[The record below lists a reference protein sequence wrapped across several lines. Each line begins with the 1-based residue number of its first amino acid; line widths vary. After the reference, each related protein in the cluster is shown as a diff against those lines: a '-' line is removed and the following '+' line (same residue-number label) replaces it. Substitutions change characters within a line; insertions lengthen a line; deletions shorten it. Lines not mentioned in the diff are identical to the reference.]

1 MVICTV
7 MAVTAADS
15 LHAFA
20 AGFGLSFGLIVAIG
34 AQNAYVLRQGLRREH
49 VATVVAFCAVS
60 DAALIVAG
68 VGGMGVIITRFG
80 WIAEVIRWAGAAFR
94 AAYGLL
100 ALRRAIRPKRLAPAD
115 EKGPS
120 RRMALVT
127 IAALTWLNPHV
138 YLDTLLLL
146 GSVGA
151 TYGTSRWIY
160 AIGAAVA
167 SVTWFSA
174 LGYGAG
180 RLSPLFA
187 RPMAWRV
194 LDMLIAAVMMTIAA
208 TLAIG

>member
-1 MVICTV
+1 MC
-7 MAVTAADS
+7 
-15 LHAFA
+15 
-20 AGFGLSFGLIVAIG
+20 
-34 AQNAYVLRQGLRREH
+34 
-49 VATVVAFCAVS
+49 
-60 DAALIVAG
+60 
-68 VGGMGVIITRFG
+68 
-80 WIAEVIRWAGAAFR
+80 IRDR
-94 AAYGLL
+94 
-100 ALRRAIRPKRLAPAD
+100 
-115 EKGPS
+115 KGPS